1 MRLALIT
8 AASILALTACG
19 EPDQELSKDRYLP
32 DTHAS
37 QGPQGPYTA
46 KGWTAGDKRS
56 WENQLRTRGQY
67 QNEYNK
73 VK

>member
-1 MRLALIT
+1 MRPALIT
-8 AASILALTACG
+8 AVSLLALAGCS
-19 EPDQELSKDRYLP
+19 EPEQELSKERYLP

-37 QGPQGPYTA
+37 QGPQGIYTA
-46 KGWTAGDKRS
+46 KGWTPGDKRA
-56 WENQLRTRGQY
+56 WENQLRTRGQH